1 VRRPF
6 WPVLVGAVIGVLI
19 ELPALYAAIV
29 SGGAGHGQYVA
40 ARALFPVPMVMTY
53 YEGDRIGL
61 LSISLALVQFPFY
74 GGLIG
79 WALARKAY
87 VAIVAVVAIHLVATS
102 LCFSGAVPNFS

>member
-1 VRRPF
+1 VRGFRA
-6 WPVLVGAVIGVLI
+6 VVVGAVVGVLI
-19 ELPALYAAIV
+19 ELPALYVAIV
-29 SGGAGHGQYVA
+29 SGRAGHGQYVA

-53 YEGDRIGL
+53 YQGDRIGL

-79 WALARKAY
+79 WDLARKAY
-87 VAIVAVVAIHLVATS
+87 VAIVAVVAIHLVAAS

>member
-1 VRRPF
+1 MV
-6 WPVLVGAVIGVLI
+6 VVGAVVGVLI

-40 ARALFPVPMVMTY
+40 ARALFPGPMVMTY
-53 YEGDRIGL
+53 YESDKIGL

-87 VAIVAVVAIHLVATS
+87 VAIVAVVAIHLVAAS

>member
-1 VRRPF
+1 MV
-6 WPVLVGAVIGVLI
+6 VVGAVVGVLI

-53 YEGDRIGL
+53 YQGDRIGL

-87 VAIVAVVAIHLVATS
+87 VAIVAVVAIHLVAAS

>member
-1 VRRPF
+1 MRRPF

-53 YEGDRIGL
+53 YQGDRIGL

-87 VAIVAVVAIHLVATS
+87 VAIVVVVAIHLVAAS

>member
-1 VRRPF
+1 MV
-6 WPVLVGAVIGVLI
+6 VVGAVVGVLI

-87 VAIVAVVAIHLVATS
+87 VAIVAVVAIHLVAAS